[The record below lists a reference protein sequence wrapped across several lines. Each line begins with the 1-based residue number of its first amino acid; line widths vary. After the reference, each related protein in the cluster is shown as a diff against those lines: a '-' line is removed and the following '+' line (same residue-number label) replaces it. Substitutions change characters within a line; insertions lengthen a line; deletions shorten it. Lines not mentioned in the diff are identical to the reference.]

1 MKRKDEFV
9 MRKVGEHWVIVAV
22 GEESKKFNGMIR
34 VNESGAFLFRQLEQ
48 EMTKEELAQ
57 ALMKEYEIDEE
68 TAIKGVEKFLD
79 AVADAGILQK

>member
-1 MKRKDEFV
+1 MKRKDGFV
-9 MRKVGEHWVIVAV
+9 MRKVGERWVIVAV

-34 VNESGAFLFRQLEQ
+34 VNESGAFLFGQLEQ
-48 EMTKEELAQ
+48 EMTKEELVQ

-79 AVADAGILQK
+79 AVVDTGILQK